1 MRRKSPPPETPAP
14 PRPRRASK
22 TPPALGLRE
31 RIRRS
36 ATHLIAAHGFGAI
49 SVNDVALAVGISK
62 QALLYHYPSRE
73 ALHDAVLESLIEHS
87 NRHLLLLLGA
97 LSDQGTDRLQRVMQ
111 QLGEFFDTEQ
121 DAARVIL
128 REVLDAD
135 SPRMA
140 VLLKGME
147 PWLRIVVDALRLGQ
161 REGHVRPELDPEAAV
176 GHIGLLLLTSFALHN
191 DHSGW
196 PSAHPIGWRARWLG
210 EVVLIL
216 ERYLF
221 TEPPTPRRPSGK
233 AQRPAKPGAKRQ
245 TK

>member
-1 MRRKSPPPETPAP
+1 MRRKSPHTDAPVKTP
-14 PRPRRASK
+14 PRRAGK
-22 TPPALGLRE
+22 PPTQGLRE
-31 RIRRS
+31 RIRRE
-36 ATHLIAAHGFGAI
+36 ATHLIASRGFGAI

-73 ALHDAVLESLIEHS
+73 ALHAAVLDSLIEHA

-97 LSDQGTDRLQRVMQ
+97 FSDKGEERLERVME
-111 QLGEFFDTEQ
+111 QLREFFDTEQ

-147 PWLRIVVDALRLGQ
+147 PWLRIVVDALRQGQ

-176 GHIGLLLLTSFALHN
+176 GHVGLLLLTSFALHN

-196 PSAHPIGWRARWLG
+196 PSAHARGWRERWLG

-221 TEPPTPRRPSGK
+221 TEPPTPPRPRRPK
-233 AQRPAKPGAKRQ
+233 KVAP
-245 TK
+245 